1 MSNQPL
7 VEVENLNVDFPLGR
21 SLLGKPPMLRAV
33 NDVSLKIM
41 PQTFFGLVGESG
53 SGKTTLGRAMLR
65 AAPIT
70 SGTISFNHGNTK
82 YDVGAM
88 SKIELKEYR
97 KQAQLI
103 FQDPYAALNPRMTVR
118 DIIAEPLEVM
128 ELVQTREEADQKVRG
143 VVNLP
148 EGTGKAVKV
157 AVFAR
162 DAKAKEAEAAGADI
176 VGSDD
181 LAEKVKSGKFDFDR
195 VISTPEMMAV
205 VGQLGKVLGPK
216 GLMPNPKL
224 GTVTDN
230 ISDAVKNIKGGSV
243 EYLSLIHI

>member
-1 MSNQPL
+1 MGKKGKRYTEISSSTDSQNLYGIDEAVKL
-7 VEVENLNVDFPLGR
+7 VKNNAKAKFNETIE
-21 SLLGKPPMLRAV
+21 
-33 NDVSLKIM
+33 
-41 PQTFFGLVGESG
+41 
-53 SGKTTLGRAMLR
+53 
-65 AAPIT
+65 
-70 SGTISFNHGNTK
+70 ISFNLGV
-82 YDVGAM
+82 DP
-88 SKIELKEYR
+88 
-97 KQAQLI
+97 KQA
-103 FQDPYAALNPRMTVR
+103 
-118 DIIAEPLEVM
+118 
-128 ELVQTREEADQKVRG
+128 DQMVRG

-162 DAKAKEAEAAGADI
+162 DGKAKEAEAAGADI

-195 VISTPEMMAV
+195 VISTPDMMAV

-243 EYLSLIHI
+243 EYRVEKAGVVHAGIGKADFSESAIKNNVLAIIEAIQSAKPTGAKGTYIKGITLTSTMGVGVKLDPAILET

>member
-1 MSNQPL
+1 MGKKGKRYTEISSSIDSQNLYGIDEAVKL
-7 VEVENLNVDFPLGR
+7 VKNNAKAKFNETIE
-21 SLLGKPPMLRAV
+21 
-33 NDVSLKIM
+33 
-41 PQTFFGLVGESG
+41 
-53 SGKTTLGRAMLR
+53 
-65 AAPIT
+65 
-70 SGTISFNHGNTK
+70 ISFNLGV
-82 YDVGAM
+82 DP
-88 SKIELKEYR
+88 
-97 KQAQLI
+97 KQA
-103 FQDPYAALNPRMTVR
+103 
-118 DIIAEPLEVM
+118 
-128 ELVQTREEADQKVRG
+128 DQMVRG

-195 VISTPEMMAV
+195 VISTPDMMAV

-243 EYLSLIHI
+243 EYRVEKAGVVHAGIGKADFSESAIKNNVLAIIEAIQSAKPTGAKGTYIKGITLTSTMGVGVKLDPAILET

>member
-1 MSNQPL
+1 MGKKGKRYTEISSSIDSQNLYGIDEAVKL
-7 VEVENLNVDFPLGR
+7 VKNNAKAKFNETIE
-21 SLLGKPPMLRAV
+21 
-33 NDVSLKIM
+33 
-41 PQTFFGLVGESG
+41 
-53 SGKTTLGRAMLR
+53 
-65 AAPIT
+65 
-70 SGTISFNHGNTK
+70 ISFNLGV
-82 YDVGAM
+82 DP
-88 SKIELKEYR
+88 
-97 KQAQLI
+97 KQA
-103 FQDPYAALNPRMTVR
+103 
-118 DIIAEPLEVM
+118 
-128 ELVQTREEADQKVRG
+128 DQMVRG

-195 VISTPEMMAV
+195 VISTPDMMAV

-243 EYLSLIHI
+243 EYRVEKAGVVHAGIGKADFSESAIKNNALAIIEAIQSAKPTGAKGTYIKGITLTSTMGVGVKLDPAILET

>member
-1 MSNQPL
+1 MGKKGKRYTEISSSTDSQNLYGIDEAVKL
-7 VEVENLNVDFPLGR
+7 VKNNAKAKFNETIE
-21 SLLGKPPMLRAV
+21 
-33 NDVSLKIM
+33 
-41 PQTFFGLVGESG
+41 
-53 SGKTTLGRAMLR
+53 
-65 AAPIT
+65 
-70 SGTISFNHGNTK
+70 ISFNLGV
-82 YDVGAM
+82 DP
-88 SKIELKEYR
+88 
-97 KQAQLI
+97 KQA
-103 FQDPYAALNPRMTVR
+103 
-118 DIIAEPLEVM
+118 
-128 ELVQTREEADQKVRG
+128 DQMVRG

-195 VISTPEMMAV
+195 VISTPDMMAV

-243 EYLSLIHI
+243 EYRVEKAGVVHAGIGKADFSESAIKNNVLAIIEAIQSAKPTGAKGTYIKGITLTSTMGVGVKLDPAILET

>member
-1 MSNQPL
+1 MGKIGKRYTEISSSTDSQTLYGIDEAVKL
-7 VEVENLNVDFPLGR
+7 VKNNAKAKFNETIE
-21 SLLGKPPMLRAV
+21 
-33 NDVSLKIM
+33 
-41 PQTFFGLVGESG
+41 
-53 SGKTTLGRAMLR
+53 
-65 AAPIT
+65 
-70 SGTISFNHGNTK
+70 ISFNLGV
-82 YDVGAM
+82 DP
-88 SKIELKEYR
+88 
-97 KQAQLI
+97 KQA
-103 FQDPYAALNPRMTVR
+103 
-118 DIIAEPLEVM
+118 
-128 ELVQTREEADQKVRG
+128 DQMVRG

-148 EGTGKAVKV
+148 EGTGKTVKV

-181 LAEKVKSGKFDFDR
+181 LAETVKSGKFDFDR
-195 VISTPEMMAV
+195 VISTPDMMAV

-243 EYLSLIHI
+243 EYRVEKAGIVHAGIGKADFSESAIKNNVLAIIEAIQSAKPTGAKGTYIKGITLTSTMGVGVKIDPAILET

>member
-1 MSNQPL
+1 M
-7 VEVENLNVDFPLGR
+7 GK
-21 SLLGKPPMLRAV
+21 LGKRYNEISSSMDSQTLYNIDEAV
-33 NDVSLKIM
+33 K
-41 PQTFFGLVGESG
+41 LVKNNAKAKFNE
-53 SGKTTLGRAMLR
+53 T
-65 AAPIT
+65 IE
-70 SGTISFNHGNTK
+70 ISFNLGV
-82 YDVGAM
+82 DP
-88 SKIELKEYR
+88 
-97 KQAQLI
+97 KQA
-103 FQDPYAALNPRMTVR
+103 
-118 DIIAEPLEVM
+118 
-128 ELVQTREEADQKVRG
+128 DQMVRG

-195 VISTPEMMAV
+195 VISTPDMMAV

-243 EYLSLIHI
+243 EYRVEKAGVVHAGIGKADFSESAIKNNVLAIIEAIQSAKPTGAKGTYIKAITLTSTMGVGVKLDPAILET

>member
-1 MSNQPL
+1 MGKKGKRYTEISSSTDSQNLYGIDEAVKL
-7 VEVENLNVDFPLGR
+7 VKNNAKAKFNETIE
-21 SLLGKPPMLRAV
+21 
-33 NDVSLKIM
+33 
-41 PQTFFGLVGESG
+41 
-53 SGKTTLGRAMLR
+53 
-65 AAPIT
+65 
-70 SGTISFNHGNTK
+70 ISFNLGL
-82 YDVGAM
+82 DP
-88 SKIELKEYR
+88 
-97 KQAQLI
+97 KQA
-103 FQDPYAALNPRMTVR
+103 
-118 DIIAEPLEVM
+118 
-128 ELVQTREEADQKVRG
+128 DQMVRG

-148 EGTGKAVKV
+148 EGTGKVVKV

-195 VISTPEMMAV
+195 VISTPDMMAV

-243 EYLSLIHI
+243 EYRVEKAGVVHAGIGKADFSESAIKNNVLAIIEAIQSAKPTGAKGTYIKGITLTSTMGVGVKLDPAILET

>member
-1 MSNQPL
+1 MGKIGKRYTEISSSTDSQNLYGIDEAVKL
-7 VEVENLNVDFPLGR
+7 VKNNAKAKFNETIE
-21 SLLGKPPMLRAV
+21 
-33 NDVSLKIM
+33 
-41 PQTFFGLVGESG
+41 
-53 SGKTTLGRAMLR
+53 
-65 AAPIT
+65 
-70 SGTISFNHGNTK
+70 ISFNLGV
-82 YDVGAM
+82 DP
-88 SKIELKEYR
+88 
-97 KQAQLI
+97 KQA
-103 FQDPYAALNPRMTVR
+103 
-118 DIIAEPLEVM
+118 
-128 ELVQTREEADQKVRG
+128 DQMVRG

-195 VISTPEMMAV
+195 VISTPDMMAV

-243 EYLSLIHI
+243 EYRVEKAGVVHAGIGKADFSESAIKNNVLAIIEAIQSAKPTGAKGTYIKGITLTSTMGVGVKLDPAILET

>member
-1 MSNQPL
+1 MGKKGKRYTEISSSTDSQNLYGIDEAVKL
-7 VEVENLNVDFPLGR
+7 VKNNAKAKFNETIE
-21 SLLGKPPMLRAV
+21 
-33 NDVSLKIM
+33 
-41 PQTFFGLVGESG
+41 
-53 SGKTTLGRAMLR
+53 
-65 AAPIT
+65 
-70 SGTISFNHGNTK
+70 ISFNLGV
-82 YDVGAM
+82 DP
-88 SKIELKEYR
+88 
-97 KQAQLI
+97 KQA
-103 FQDPYAALNPRMTVR
+103 
-118 DIIAEPLEVM
+118 
-128 ELVQTREEADQKVRG
+128 DQMVRG

-195 VISTPEMMAV
+195 VISTPDMMAV

-243 EYLSLIHI
+243 EYRVEKAGVVHAGIGKADFSESAIKNNVLAIIEAIQSAKPTGAKGTYIKGITLTSTMGVGVKLDPVILET